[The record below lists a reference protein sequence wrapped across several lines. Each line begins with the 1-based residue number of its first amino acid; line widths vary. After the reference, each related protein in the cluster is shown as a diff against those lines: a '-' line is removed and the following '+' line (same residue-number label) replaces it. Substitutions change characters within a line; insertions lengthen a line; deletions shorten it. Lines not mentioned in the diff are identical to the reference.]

1 MSKTNSL
8 FFRSFLTKDKG
19 SIFVVAEAVNLPI
32 FKVLIKF
39 NDVNVNNKSLS
50 LSFFNDGDIY
60 KDVTEDT
67 LLPLFSMFMF
77 TYVNAKHFNNS
88 LSNFGDLN
96 FNTTIANL
104 DTITMPKEFDR
115 EITDLVVDSVN
126 NTRFKLRKVNLKL
139 MPKSKK
145 VFNDQSLFTYIK
157 DTFNYEIVENTF
169 VLPNVLETYSSN
181 ANAWEHPV
189 IKANPDK
196 FKPKVDPDLVKVIQE
211 ESKEL
216 EYIMDSI
223 SKVNPAQPNKNY
235 LLIGKPAIGKS
246 ETARAIAHL
255 LNLPYAE
262 YTFTKTTEFSDSVGK
277 ISATMIDQ
285 TDKSWA
291 FLPTEVFAVME
302 AGGIV
307 NFEEV
312 AAMLESHQVEGNNV
326 ISGLN
331 RYLYAAGHKV
341 TVNDNTIFFGTT
353 NAGLGGLSKMQAAF
367 LSRWDQ
373 IEFTAP
379 SSTTIT
385 KYYLKKYSG
394 KLDPIIIQALVN
406 LTFDIGQVLSNTEQ
420 FKREDPHWGAA
431 PNINNRNRT
440 ALIFKIL
447 SYPNESVSRIVESF
461 IRSQIHTN
469 YFSDEVVDKVLVDC
483 ENSIASYNQIV
494 SNFYNPKPS
503 ISALDFTF
511 SKADTK
517 TNNVEVEL

>member
-8 FFRSFLTKDKG
+8 FLRAFLTQSKD
-19 SIFVVAEAVNLPI
+19 SFYVVSEYPNLPI
-32 FKVLIKF
+32 VKTLVTLNGLDVSKNEVDVTFYNEGDIF
-39 NDVNVNNKSLS
+39 NDFIDDTFAPLFFYFLYFYIQSKDLLKNVN
-50 LSFFNDGDIY
+50 D
-60 KDVTEDT
+60 
-67 LLPLFSMFMF
+67 
-77 TYVNAKHFNNS
+77 
-88 LSNFGDLN
+88 FGDVSFKMSKKN
-96 FNTTIANL
+96 IS
-104 DTITMPKEFDR
+104 ITSMPKALDC
-115 EITDLVVDSVN
+115 EITDVLINAVGSS
-126 NTRFKLRKVNLKL
+126 RFKLRKINLKV

-145 VFNDQSLFTYIK
+145 VFDEQSLYVGIK
-157 DTFNYEIVENTF
+157 SMFGFEIVDSST
-169 VLPNVLETYSSN
+169 VLPNILEDSTSN
-181 ANAWEHPV
+181 TSAWDHPV

-196 FKPKVDPDLVKVIQE
+196 FKPKVDPDLVKVIQD

-216 EYIMDSI
+216 QYIMTSI
-223 SKVNPAQPNKNY
+223 SKVNPAQPNKNF

-246 ETARAIAHL
+246 ETARAIAHI

-341 TVNDNTIFFGTT
+341 VIHDKTIFFGTT

-379 SSTTIT
+379 SSSTIN
-385 KYYLKKYSG
+385 KYYLKKYGG
-394 KLDPIIIQALVN
+394 KIDPVIIQALVT
-406 LTFDIGQVLSNTEQ
+406 LTFDIGEVLSNTEQ

-440 ALIFKIL
+440 ALIFKLL
-447 SYPNESVSRIVESF
+447 SYPNESVSSIVESF
-461 IRSQIHTN
+461 IRSQIHTS
-469 YFSDEVVDKVLVDC
+469 YFSDEVIDKVLVDC
-483 ENSIASYNQIV
+483 QNAISAFNTVV
-494 SNFYNPKPS
+494 SNFYNPKP
-503 ISALDFTF
+503 LLKDFVF
-511 SKADTK
+511 NFTK
-517 TNNVEVEL
+517 TDDKTPKVEVEL